1 MFPKDDD
8 FFGKGFNEQ
17 FSKAQN
23 TARLSAIGGIVIGLG
38 FLGVIVYA
46 ISVFAH

>member
-8 FFGKGFNEQ
+8 FFGKSFNDQ
-17 FSKAQN
+17 FNKAQN

-38 FLGVIVYA
+38 IIGAIVYA